1 MEKDLISIIVPVYKV
16 EKYLDKCVQSIVD
29 QTYEN
34 LEIIIIDDSSPDNCP
49 AMCDAWAE
57 KDSRVQVFH
66 IENKGVANSRNF
78 ALSKAAGDY
87 IAFADGDDFL
97 EPNMLEILYRNLLV
111 TGADIAVCGYFRQDE
126 SGMQIHDSEKSTSPR
141 LEAITAE
148 EALRQTALGEYK
160 FGVLWNKL
168 YKKSVLGGVQ
178 MPPLVCSEDLV
189 FNYRA
194 FKNAKRVCV
203 SSQKLYHYVLRSGS
217 TTSAEF
223 SIGAFDAVS
232 AKQIVLNGESGTNI
246 EPYAVIGLAK
256 SCFAVLGGIVRSGKC
271 LDKYDEIR
279 KLLLSYKKQ
288 ILKSPHCPARDKAKL
303 CVLALSKSLYNKLVL
318 KG

>member
-1 MEKDLISIIVPVYKV
+1 MEKDLISVIVPVYKV

-126 SGMQIHDSEKSTSPR
+126 SGMQIPDSEKSASPR

-168 YKKSVLGGVQ
+168 YKK
-178 MPPLVCSEDLV
+178 V
-189 FNYRA
+189 FSA
-194 FKNAKRVCV
+194 VFKCRRLCAARIWC
-203 SSQKLYHYVLRSGS
+203 S
-217 TTSAEF
+217 TT
-223 SIGAFDAVS
+223 
-232 AKQIVLNGESGTNI
+232 
-246 EPYAVIGLAK
+246 
-256 SCFAVLGGIVRSGKC
+256 
-271 LDKYDEIR
+271 
-279 KLLLSYKKQ
+279 
-288 ILKSPHCPARDKAKL
+288 
-303 CVLALSKSLYNKLVL
+303 ALSKMQSVCAFLRKSFIIMCSEAAAPLRRSFQSARLTPFRQSKLC
-318 KG
+318 

>member
-1 MEKDLISIIVPVYKV
+1 MEKDLISVIVPVYKV

-57 KDSRVQVFH
+57 KDSRVQAFH

-111 TGADIAVCGYFRQDE
+111 TNADIAVCGYFRQDE
-126 SGMQIHDSEKSTSPR
+126 SGMQIPDSEKSASPR

-168 YKKSVLGGVQ
+168 YKKSVLGGIQ

-288 ILKSPHCPARDKAKL
+288 ILKSPHCPVRDKAKL
-303 CVLALSKSLYNKLVL
+303 CALALSKSLYNKLVL

>member
-1 MEKDLISIIVPVYKV
+1 MENDLISVIVPVYRV
-16 EKYLDKCVQSIVD
+16 EKYIDKCVQSIVN
-29 QTYEN
+29 QTYKN
-34 LEIIIIDDSSPDNCP
+34 LEIIIVDDSSPDNCP
-49 AMCDAWAE
+49 AMCDAWAK
-57 KDSRVQVFH
+57 KDSRVSTFH
-66 IENKGVANSRNF
+66 IENRGVANSRNF
-78 ALSKAAGDY
+78 ALSEATGDY

-97 EPNMLEILYRNLLV
+97 ESDMLETLYCNMLV

-126 SGMQIHDSEKSTSPR
+126 GGAQLSDFCESDSPNLT
-141 LEAITAE
+141 AITAD
-148 EALRQTALGEYK
+148 EALRQTALGDYK

-194 FKNAKRVCV
+194 LKNAKRVCV
-203 SSQKLYHYVLRSGS
+203 SSQKLYHYVLRNGS

-232 AKQIVLNGESGTNI
+232 AKQIVLAGESGTDI
-246 EPYAVIGLAK
+246 ESYAVIGLAK
-256 SCFAVLGGIVRSGKC
+256 SCFAVLGGIVRSGNC

-279 KLLLSYKKQ
+279 NLLLSYKKQ
-288 ILKSPHCPARDKAKL
+288 ILKSPLCPARDKAKL

>member
-1 MEKDLISIIVPVYKV
+1 MEKDLISVIVPVYKV

-34 LEIIIIDDSSPDNCP
+34 LEIIIMDDSSPDNCP

-111 TGADIAVCGYFRQDE
+111 TNSDIAVCGYFRQDE
-126 SGMQIHDSEKSTSPR
+126 SGMQIPDSEKSASPR

-288 ILKSPHCPARDKAKL
+288 ILKSPYCSARDKAKL

>member
-1 MEKDLISIIVPVYKV
+1 MKNDLISVIVPVYKV
-16 EKYLDKCVQSIVD
+16 EKYLDKCVQSIVN
-29 QTYEN
+29 QTYKN
-34 LEIIIIDDSSPDNCP
+34 LEIILTDDSSPDNCP
-49 AMCDAWAE
+49 AMCDAWAR
-57 KDSRVQVFH
+57 KDERVRAFH
-66 IENKGVANSRNF
+66 IENRGVANSRNF
-78 ALSKAAGDY
+78 ALSRATGDY

-97 EPNMLEILYRNLLV
+97 EPNMLETLYCNMLA
-111 TGADIAVCGYFRQDE
+111 TGAEIAVCDYFRQDE
-126 SGMQIHDSEKSTSPR
+126 NGVQLSDFGDSDSPHFT
-141 LEAITAE
+141 AITAV
-148 EALRQTALGEYK
+148 EALRQVALGDYK

-168 YKKSVLGGVQ
+168 YKKSVICGVQ

-189 FNYRA
+189 FNYRSL
-194 FKNAKRVCV
+194 KNAKRVCV

-232 AKQIVLNGESGTNI
+232 AKQTVLAGEIGTDI

-256 SCFAVLGGIVRSGKC
+256 SCFAVLGGIVRSGNC

-279 KLLLSYKKQ
+279 NLLLSYKKQ
-288 ILKSPHCPARDKAKL
+288 ILKSPHCPARDKLKL
-303 CVLALSKSLYNKLVL
+303 CVLALSKSLYNKLIL